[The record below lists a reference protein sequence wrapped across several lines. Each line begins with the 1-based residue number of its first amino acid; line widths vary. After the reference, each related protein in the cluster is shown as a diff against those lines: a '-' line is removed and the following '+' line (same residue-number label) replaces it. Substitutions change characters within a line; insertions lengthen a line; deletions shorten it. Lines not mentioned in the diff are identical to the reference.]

1 MKKDNNNNHRISK
14 SIVRIS
20 YVFVIFYLAQMQDS
34 CTVRQLIAIST
45 TAILLAPVADWI
57 NDWIFDNV

>member
-1 MKKDNNNNHRISK
+1 MKKDNNNNHRIVK
-14 SIVRIS
+14 SIIRIS
-20 YVFVIFYLAQMQDS
+20 YAVIILFFAQMQDF
-34 CTVRQLIAIST
+34 CNDRWLIAISA

>member
-14 SIVRIS
+14 SIIRIS
-20 YVFVIFYLAQMQDS
+20 YVFVIFYLAQMQDY

-45 TAILLAPVADWI
+45 TAILLAPVADCI
-57 NDWIFDNV
+57 IDWISDNA